1 MATADPAAL
10 PVDPDDRA
18 RLPALLMVVAAAV
31 LWSTSGIV
39 FRLIEDADQWQVVF
53 WRSGTLVPFLILLI
67 VLRSGFRPM
76 AMVRAAGWHAPL
88 AGVYL
93 GIAFTCWI
101 LALAETTVA
110 NAVFILC
117 CSPIAS
123 VLLARIFLGERLG
136 RSTVFAIACV
146 IVGVGIIT
154 AGAVE
159 GGRLLGNLFALG
171 AALGFASYTV
181 TVRVRRDVDMLPAVF
196 FAGLF
201 SALVGLAAAGGDIAI
216 GGYDIWLCTVLGV
229 GQIGLG
235 LVIYTAGARHL
246 PAVELTLLSL
256 IEVVLAPIWVWALL
270 AERPSP
276 ETLIGGTI
284 MLAGVAGQAVVMMR
298 RRRPG

>member
-1 MATADPAAL
+1 MPTADTAARSA
-10 PVDPDDRA
+10 DPDDRA
-18 RLPALLMVVAAAV
+18 RLPAILLVVGAAV

-67 VLRSGFRPM
+67 VLRSGLRPM

-88 AGVYL
+88 AGAFL
-93 GIAFTCWI
+93 GTAFTCWI

-136 RSTVFAIACV
+136 RSTGFAIVGV
-146 IVGVGIIT
+146 ILGVGIIT
-154 AGAVE
+154 AGAIE

-201 SALVGLAAAGGDIAI
+201 SALVGLVATGGDIAI
-216 GGYDIWLCTVLGV
+216 GAYDIWLCTVLGV

-270 AERPSP
+270 DERPSP
-276 ETLIGGTI
+276 ETLIGGSV
-284 MLAGVAGQAVVMMR
+284 MLAAVGGQAVVMMR
-298 RRRPG
+298 RRR